1 MPMKDAPRRAVLA
14 LSDKPSAPPL
24 IDAMQAA
31 GFSIE
36 GMSWNGP
43 DAVQMVA
50 QTMPDF
56 LLIDLV
62 LPQWDALETMRR
74 IGLTP
79 LFTMPFVVA
88 LTPADMGAF
97 ERFAIRMGACGVLR
111 KPVDAAKLSSLAS
124 GLTVLNRLPRTGLS
138 EDQILACLWSLG
150 FSAKLPGTMY
160 LANAAMLMA
169 LDVKLMQSLTG
180 ELYPMVAARYRV
192 SPLNVEHAMRRAIES
207 AWSGSAMDRQ
217 HELFGNTIDARRGKP
232 TAGEMIGRLAELARV
247 KEL

>member
-1 MPMKDAPRRAVLA
+1 MKDAPRRAVLA
-14 LSDKPSAPPL
+14 LADRPSAPPL

-43 DAVQMVA
+43 DAARMVA

-56 LLIDLV
+56 LMIDLV
-62 LPQWDALETMRR
+62 LPQWDALETMRC
-74 IGLTP
+74 IGLMP
-79 LFTMPFVVA
+79 LYTMPFVVA
-88 LTPADMGAF
+88 LKTADMTAF
-97 ERFAIRMGACGVLR
+97 ERLAVQRGACGILR
-111 KPVDAAKLSSLAS
+111 KPVDAAPLRNLVGS
-124 GLTVLNRLPRTGLS
+124 LTVLNRLPRTGLS
-138 EDQILACLWSLG
+138 EDQILTCLWSLG

-160 LANAAMLMA
+160 LASAAMLMA
-169 LDVKLMQSLTG
+169 LDVKLMRSLTG
-180 ELYPMVAARYRV
+180 ELYPMVAARFRV